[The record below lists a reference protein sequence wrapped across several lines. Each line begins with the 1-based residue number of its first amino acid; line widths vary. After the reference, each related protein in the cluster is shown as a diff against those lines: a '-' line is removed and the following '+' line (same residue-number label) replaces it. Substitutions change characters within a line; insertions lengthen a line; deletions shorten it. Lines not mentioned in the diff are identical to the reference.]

1 MGRTLLLKVLL
12 FIFCSVIVMS
22 HDVVAMG
29 QNFRYDRQLYRDEG
43 RTLIA
48 GIYREQLAELARER
62 RELDRVRRDPL
73 TAQERQQALV
83 QEIAAL
89 DQRMNEMMTEVRNIS
104 PVRSQNAGTLIA
116 RGLAGSNNFDYL
128 DGVKIDGPVD
138 GFIQGLTVRTSE
150 AFGKVMSRRIEGA
163 FEDVLGGSFDFI
175 MNYFM
180 DLWRDTMDVFFHN
193 SKEPFYDK
201 TLKEWL
207 ELIKISLED
216 IERMMK
222 DGLKESLRGYDMT
235 KRKFGGNFAGLLDDK
250 EATTPSADPDDKE
263 KDDVLDLVWCDLIS
277 GYADQLERL
286 CDEIDQ
292 RMGYYEDTSMEVFYA
307 QQIKKRLQSFKNILL
322 ESKSLSD
329 LDSKLHSNKS
339 LIPAVR
345 KNIENLFTR
354 LMVMVQPRTYSRIS
368 SGESASTL
376 FDRTGKKSASSYG
389 LRSKDDGFPHGF
401 SQ

>member
-1 MGRTLLLKVLL
+1 MSMGRTSLLKVL
-12 FIFCSVIVMS
+12 FIFCLAMGIS
-22 HDVVAMG
+22 HDVLSMG
-29 QNFRYDRQLYRDEG
+29 QTFRYDRLYRDEG

-48 GIYREQLAELARER
+48 SIYRDQLAELARER
-62 RELDRVRRDPL
+62 RDLDRERRNPE
-73 TAQERQQALV
+73 TPQERQAVLL
-83 QEIAAL
+83 QEITAL
-89 DQRMNEMMTEVRNIS
+89 DQRINALMTEVQNIS
-104 PVRSQNAGTLIA
+104 PARSQNAGTLIA
-116 RGLAGSNNFDYL
+116 RGLAGNNNFDYL
-128 DGVKIDGPVD
+128 DGVKIDGPID
-138 GFIQGLTVRTSE
+138 GFMQGLTVRTSD
-150 AFGKVMSRRIEGA
+150 ALGKVMGRRIEGA

-193 SKEPFYDK
+193 SKEPFEDK

-250 EATTPSADPDDKE
+250 EGATPSVASDDKE

-292 RMGYYEDTSMEVFYA
+292 RMGYYEESSMEVFYA

-354 LMVMVQPRTYSRIS
+354 LMVKVQPRTYSRIS

-376 FDRTGKKSASSYG
+376 FERNGKKSSSSYG
-389 LRSKDDGFPHGF
+389 VRSKDDGFPHGF